1 MVRKNPRTR
10 RRNSKRKSKR
20 LLRMKGGSDRIDLSQ
35 RTPTLPPAEINDL
48 ISHVIYINLDARDD
62 RKAHIERELSVFKP
76 EKITRLPAVIDK
88 NPKTGCSKSH
98 IKALEMARDNKYPNV
113 LIMEDDAMWTNIGVT
128 YPILKRLLNE
138 PYDGILL
145 GTVDGATFDATT
157 LRITFAE
164 TTSGYIVKEPFY
176 QKYLDIYQAA
186 LSKLDPNNNGA
197 FVLAD
202 GISQEAYKA
211 GTWYVVNP
219 SLVTQ
224 LPSFSNI
231 NLQFKNLTPRFYK

>member
-1 MVRKNPRTR
+1 
-10 RRNSKRKSKR
+10 
-20 LLRMKGGSDRIDLSQ
+20 MKGGSDRIDLTQ

-88 NPKTGCSKSH
+88 NPKMGCSKSH

-113 LIMEDDAMWTNIGVT
+113 LIMEDDAMWTNIDAT

-138 PYDGILL
+138 PHDGILL
-145 GTVDGATFDATT
+145 GTVDGATFDANT

-164 TTSGYIVKEPFY
+164 TTSGYIVKEHFY

-186 LSKLDPNNNGA
+186 LSKIDPNNNGA

-202 GISQEAYKA
+202 GLSQEAYKA
-211 GTWYVVNP
+211 GTWYVVSP

-224 LPSFSNI
+224 VPSYSNI
-231 NLQFKNLTPRFYK
+231 NLYYKNLTPRFYK

>member
-1 MVRKNPRTR
+1 
-10 RRNSKRKSKR
+10 
-20 LLRMKGGSDRIDLSQ
+20 MKGGSDRIDITQ
-35 RTPTLPPAEINDL
+35 RTPTFPPADINDL

-76 EKITRLPAVIDK
+76 EKITRIPAVIDK
-88 NPKTGCSKSH
+88 NPKLGCSKSH

-113 LIMEDDAMWTNIGVT
+113 LIMEDDAMWTNVDVT

-138 PYDGILL
+138 PHDGILL

-176 QKYLDIYQAA
+176 QKYLDLYQAA

-202 GISQEAYKA
+202 GLSQEAYKA
-211 GTWYVVNP
+211 GTWYVVSP

>member
-1 MVRKNPRTR
+1 MIR
-10 RRNSKRKSKR
+10 
-20 LLRMKGGSDRIDLSQ
+20 KGGGPADRIDLSQ

-48 ISHVIYINLDARDD
+48 VSHVIYINLDARDD
-62 RKAHIERELSVFKP
+62 RKAHILRELSIFKP
-76 EKITRLPAVIDK
+76 EKITRMPAVIDK
-88 NPKTGCSKSH
+88 NPKLGCSKSH

-113 LIMEDDAMWTNIGVT
+113 LIMEDDAMWTNVDVT
-128 YPILKRLLNE
+128 YPILKRLLSQ

-145 GTVDGATFDATT
+145 GTISGSTFDENT
-157 LRITFAE
+157 LRVTFGE

-176 QKYLDIYQAA
+176 QKYIELYHNA

-202 GISQEAYKA
+202 GLSNNAYKA
-211 GTWYVVNP
+211 GLWYVVHP

-224 LPSFSNI
+224 LPSYSNI
-231 NLQFKNLTPRFYK
+231 NLQYKNLTPRFYK